1 MYSRA
6 YDEAA
11 RVDRRIPVF
20 LSELDAVAVL
30 LGLARRQKRFFYDL
44 DFQDFRI
51 RLTLDPRR
59 EENRSGSKRF
69 EEQPASE
76 TAADPKPRT
85 AAEVRVAGSR
95 GRSGCFGRRAPP
107 APNRIKRSDPEGATP
122 PEGEAEIRGETGIE
136 GLNSGQ
142 RAAALRSP
150 TPGQTGASEESR
162 AERT

>member
-1 MYSRA
+1 MARMYSRA

-51 RLTLDPRR
+51 RLTLDPCR

-69 EEQPASE
+69 EEQPASGNV
-76 TAADPKPRT
+76 AD
-85 AAEVRVAGSR
+85 
-95 GRSGCFGRRAPP
+95 
-107 APNRIKRSDPEGATP
+107 
-122 PEGEAEIRGETGIE
+122 
-136 GLNSGQ
+136 L
-142 RAAALRSP
+142 
-150 TPGQTGASEESR
+150 
-162 AERT
+162 ER